1 MNDGPLCRCSAKA
14 RRAGIRHGIY
24 VGEDHLPLC
33 DPFSNNADRLFHY
46 RITMTPHTNF
56 LVSINCTITMCH
68 FLSSI
73 FLHSNVTISNHC
85 FHIYEKI
92 CTIWLK

>member
-33 DPFSNNADRLFHY
+33 NPLSNNVDRLYHY

-56 LVSINCTITMCH
+56 LVSFNCVATMFFMSNMFFLQKIT
-68 FLSSI
+68 
-73 FLHSNVTISNHC
+73 LHSH
-85 FHIYEKI
+85 
-92 CTIWLK
+92 